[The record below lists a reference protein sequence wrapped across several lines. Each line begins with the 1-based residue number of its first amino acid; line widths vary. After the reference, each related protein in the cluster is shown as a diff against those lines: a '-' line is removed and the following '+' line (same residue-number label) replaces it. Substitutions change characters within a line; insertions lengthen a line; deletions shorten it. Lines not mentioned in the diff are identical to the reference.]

1 MRTLEHF
8 VAIGKHLDG
17 IESRLKVLALNYK
30 ESAPRSQIDEALI
43 QAFDSR
49 AAELTSSAQALMTVA
64 YDPTPPPEAPEAPGT
79 PSSSGTS

>member
-30 ESAPRSQIDEALI
+30 EAAPRNQIDEALI
-43 QAFDSR
+43 QGFDLR
-49 AAELTSSAQALMTVA
+49 AAELTSAAQALMAVA
-64 YDPTPPPEAPEAPGT
+64 YDPTPPPDEEPTPEVP
-79 PSSSGTS
+79 